1 MKTNSS
7 LLLILFVQISFGQET
22 VSKEISG
29 QILEPSIS
37 VEGVN
42 IINIATQVTSVSNAD
57 GKFSIKV
64 KEGDVLV
71 FSAINLESLK
81 YRITNTD
88 FSLASIQIKMK
99 TKQTELSEVVVNK
112 YAHINA
118 VNLGIVSKNQKKY
131 TAAERKLAVAGDFK
145 PISLLG
151 LLGGSMPLDPILNK
165 INGRTKSLKKNIE
178 VEKKEVSIVQLG
190 YLFEQAY
197 FVDRL
202 GVSSEYVTGFKYY
215 LVENE
220 EVVSLL
226 RSKEKSKLEFL
237 ISELAVKYKEIIAS
251 ELK

>member
-7 LLLILFVQISFGQET
+7 LLVVLFVQIGFGQET

-37 VEGVN
+37 IEGVN
-42 IINIATQVTSVSNAD
+42 IINSATQATSVSNAD
-57 GKFSIKV
+57 GKFSIRV
-64 KEGDVLV
+64 KEGDVLI
-71 FSAINLESLK
+71 FSAVNLESLK

-88 FSLASIQIKMK
+88 FSLASIRIKMK
-99 TKQTELSEVVVNK
+99 TRQTELSEVVVNE

-118 VNLGIVSKNQKKY
+118 VNLGIVAKNQKKY

-165 INGRTKSLKKNIE
+165 INGRTKNLKKNIE
-178 VEKKEVSIVQLG
+178 VEKKEASIVQLG
-190 YLFEQAY
+190 YIFEQAY

-202 GVSSEYVTGFKYY
+202 GISSEYVAGFKYY

-226 RSKEKSKLEFL
+226 RNKEKSKLEFL
-237 ISELAVKYKEIIAS
+237 INELALKYKEIIAS

>member
-7 LLLILFVQISFGQET
+7 LLLVLFVQIGFGQET

-37 VEGVN
+37 IEGVN
-42 IINIATQVTSVSNAD
+42 IINSATQITSVSNAD
-57 GKFSIKV
+57 GKFSIRV
-64 KEGDVLV
+64 KEGDVLI
-71 FSAINLESLK
+71 FSAVNLESLK
-81 YRITNTD
+81 YLITSAD
-88 FSLASIQIKMK
+88 FSLASVRIKMK
-99 TKQTELSEVVVNK
+99 TRQTELSEVIVDE

-165 INGRTKSLKKNIE
+165 INGRTKNLKKNIE
-178 VEKKEVSIVQLG
+178 VEKKEASIVQLG
-190 YLFEQAY
+190 YIFEKAY

-202 GVSSEYVTGFKYY
+202 GVSSEYVLGFKYY

-226 RSKEKSKLEFL
+226 RNKEKSKLEFL
-237 ISELAVKYKEIIAS
+237 INELALKYKEIISS

>member
-81 YRITNTD
+81 YRITNAD
-88 FSLASIQIKMK
+88 FSLASVQIKMK

-165 INGRTKSLKKNIE
+165 INGRTKNLKKNIE

-237 ISELAVKYKEIIAS
+237 INELAVKYKEIIAS

>member
-7 LLLILFVQISFGQET
+7 LLLMLFVQISFGQET

-57 GKFSIKV
+57 GKFSIKI

-71 FSAINLESLK
+71 FSAINLESQK

-88 FSLASIQIKMK
+88 FSLASVQIKMK

-145 PISLLG
+145 LISLLG

-165 INGRTKSLKKNIE
+165 INGRTKNLKKNIE
-178 VEKKEVSIVQLG
+178 IEKKEISIVQLG

-237 ISELAVKYKEIIAS
+237 INELAVKYKEIIAS

>member
-1 MKTNSS
+1 M
-7 LLLILFVQISFGQET
+7 LLILFVQISFGQET

-81 YRITNTD
+81 YRITNID
-88 FSLASIQIKMK
+88 FSLASVQIKMK

-118 VNLGIVSKNQKKY
+118 VNFGIVSKNQKKY

-165 INGRTKSLKKNIE
+165 INGRTKNLKKNIE

-237 ISELAVKYKEIIAS
+237 INELAVKYKEIIAS

>member
-71 FSAINLESLK
+71 FSAINLESQK

-165 INGRTKSLKKNIE
+165 INGRTKNLKKNIE

-237 ISELAVKYKEIIAS
+237 INELAVKYKEIIAS

>member
-7 LLLILFVQISFGQET
+7 LLLVLFVQIGFGQET

-37 VEGVN
+37 IEGVN
-42 IINIATQVTSVSNAD
+42 IMNSATQATSVSNAD
-57 GKFSIKV
+57 GKFSIRV
-64 KEGDVLV
+64 KEGDVLI
-71 FSAINLESLK
+71 FSAVNLESLK
-81 YRITNTD
+81 YRITNAD
-88 FSLASIQIKMK
+88 FSLTLMPIRMK
-99 TKQTELSEVVVNK
+99 TRQTELSEVVVNE

-118 VNLGIVSKNQKKY
+118 ANLGIVSKNQKKY

-165 INGRTKSLKKNIE
+165 INGRTKNLKKNIE
-178 VEKKEVSIVQLG
+178 VEKKEASIVQLG
-190 YLFEQAY
+190 YLFERVY
-197 FVDRL
+197 FVNRL

-226 RSKEKSKLEFL
+226 RNKEKSKLELL
-237 ISELAVKYKEIIAS
+237 INELAVKYKEIIAS

>member
-7 LLLILFVQISFGQET
+7 LLLVLFVQIGFGQGT

-37 VEGVN
+37 IEGVN
-42 IINIATQVTSVSNAD
+42 IINSATQATSVSNAD
-57 GKFSIKV
+57 GKFSIRV
-64 KEGDVLV
+64 KEGDVLI
-71 FSAINLESLK
+71 FSAVNLESLK
-81 YRITNTD
+81 YRITNAD
-88 FSLASIQIKMK
+88 FSLASIQIRMK
-99 TKQTELSEVVVNK
+99 TRQTELREVIVNE

-118 VNLGIVSKNQKKY
+118 VDLGIVSKNQKKY
-131 TAAERKLAVAGDFK
+131 TATERKLAVAGDFK

-165 INGRTKSLKKNIE
+165 INGRTKNLKKNIE
-178 VEKKEVSIVQLG
+178 VEKKEASIVQLG
-190 YLFEQAY
+190 YLFEQTY
-197 FVDRL
+197 FVNRL
-202 GVSSEYVTGFKYY
+202 GVSSEYVAGFKYY

-226 RSKEKSKLEFL
+226 RNKEKSKLEFL
-237 ISELAVKYKEIIAS
+237 INELAVKYKEIIAS

>member
-1 MKTNSS
+1 M
-7 LLLILFVQISFGQET
+7 LLILFVQISFGQET

-71 FSAINLESLK
+71 FSAINLESQK

-165 INGRTKSLKKNIE
+165 INGRTKNLKKNIE

-237 ISELAVKYKEIIAS
+237 INELAVKYKEIIAS

>member
-1 MKTNSS
+1 M
-7 LLLILFVQISFGQET
+7 LFVQISFGQET

-42 IINIATQVTSVSNAD
+42 IINIATQVISVSNAD

-165 INGRTKSLKKNIE
+165 INGRTKNLKKNIE

-237 ISELAVKYKEIIAS
+237 INELAVKYKEIIAS

>member
-7 LLLILFVQISFGQET
+7 LLLVLFVQIGFGQET

-37 VEGVN
+37 IEGVN
-42 IINIATQVTSVSNAD
+42 IINSATQATSVSNAD
-57 GKFSIKV
+57 GKFSIRV
-64 KEGDVLV
+64 KEGDVLI
-71 FSAINLESLK
+71 FSAVNLESLK
-81 YRITNTD
+81 YRITNAD
-88 FSLASIQIKMK
+88 FSLASIQIRMK
-99 TKQTELSEVVVNK
+99 TRQTELREVVVNE

-118 VNLGIVSKNQKKY
+118 VDLGIVSKNQKKY

-165 INGRTKSLKKNIE
+165 INGRTKNLKKNIE

-190 YLFEQAY
+190 YIFEQSY
-197 FVDRL
+197 FVGRL
-202 GVSSEYVTGFKYY
+202 GVSSEYVAGFKYY

-220 EVVSLL
+220 EVVFLL
-226 RSKEKSKLEFL
+226 RNKEKSKLEFL
-237 ISELAVKYKEIIAS
+237 INELAVKYKEIISS

>member
-7 LLLILFVQISFGQET
+7 LLLVLFVQIGFGQET

-37 VEGVN
+37 IEGVN
-42 IINIATQVTSVSNAD
+42 VINSATQATSVSNAD
-57 GKFSIKV
+57 GKFSIRV
-64 KEGDVLV
+64 KEGDVLI
-71 FSAINLESLK
+71 FSAVNLESLK
-81 YRITNTD
+81 YRITNAD
-88 FSLASIQIKMK
+88 FSLASIQIRMK
-99 TKQTELSEVVVNK
+99 TRQTELREVVVNE

-118 VNLGIVSKNQKKY
+118 ANLGIVSKNQKKY

-165 INGRTKSLKKNIE
+165 INGRTKNLKKNIE
-178 VEKKEVSIVQLG
+178 VEKKEASIVQLG
-190 YLFEQAY
+190 YLFEQTY
-197 FVDRL
+197 FVNRL
-202 GVSSEYVTGFKYY
+202 GVSSEYVAGFKYY

-220 EVVSLL
+220 EVVSLM
-226 RSKEKSKLEFL
+226 RNKEKSKLEFL
-237 ISELAVKYKEIIAS
+237 INELAVKYKEIIAS

>member
-1 MKTNSS
+1 M
-7 LLLILFVQISFGQET
+7 LFVQIGFGQET

-37 VEGVN
+37 IEEVN
-42 IINIATQVTSVSNAD
+42 IINNATQAMSVSNAD
-57 GKFSIKV
+57 GKFSIRV
-64 KEGDVLV
+64 KEGDVLI
-71 FSAINLESLK
+71 FSAVNLESLK
-81 YRITNTD
+81 YRITNAD
-88 FSLASIQIKMK
+88 FSLASIQIRMK
-99 TKQTELSEVVVNK
+99 TRQTELREVVVNE

-118 VNLGIVSKNQKKY
+118 VDLGIVSKNQKKY

-151 LLGGSMPLDPILNK
+151 LLGGSMPLDPVLNK
-165 INGRTKSLKKNIE
+165 INGRTKNLKKNIE
-178 VEKKEVSIVQLG
+178 VEKKEASVVQLG

-197 FVDRL
+197 FVNRL
-202 GVSSEYVTGFKYY
+202 GVSYEYVAGFKYY

-226 RSKEKSKLEFL
+226 RNKEKSRLEFL
-237 ISELAVKYKEIIAS
+237 INELAVKYKEIIAS

>member
-7 LLLILFVQISFGQET
+7 LLLVLFVQIGFGQET

-29 QILEPSIS
+29 QILEPFISI
-37 VEGVN
+37 EGVN
-42 IINIATQVTSVSNAD
+42 IINSATRVTSVSNAD
-57 GKFSIKV
+57 GKFSIRV
-64 KEGDVLV
+64 KEGDVLI
-71 FSAINLESLK
+71 FSAVNLESLK
-81 YRITNTD
+81 YRITSAD
-88 FSLASIQIKMK
+88 FSLASIRIKMK
-99 TKQTELSEVVVNK
+99 TRQTELSEVIVDE

-131 TAAERKLAVAGDFK
+131 TTAERKLAVAGDFK

-165 INGRTKSLKKNIE
+165 INGRTKNLKKNIE
-178 VEKKEVSIVQLG
+178 VEKKEASIVQLG
-190 YLFEQAY
+190 YIFEQAY

-202 GVSSEYVTGFKYY
+202 GVSSEYVAGFKYY

-226 RSKEKSKLEFL
+226 RNKEKSKLEFL
-237 ISELAVKYKEIIAS
+237 INELALKYKEIIAS

>member
-71 FSAINLESLK
+71 FSAINLESQK

-165 INGRTKSLKKNIE
+165 INGRTKNLKKNIE
-178 VEKKEVSIVQLG
+178 IEKKEISIVQLG

-202 GVSSEYVTGFKYY
+202 GVSSEYVTDFKYY

-237 ISELAVKYKEIIAS
+237 INELAVKYKEIIAS